1 MYSIKELA
9 KLAGVTSRTLR
20 YYDEI
25 GLLLPVDFSEGGYR
39 LYGPAEVD
47 RLQQILFYREMG
59 LELKAIVKVLDD
71 PSFDDL
77 AALKEHRRRLLN
89 EQQRLRTL
97 LQTVEKTI
105 LAKEQQEKMK
115 DKEKFAGF
123 VEEMIAD
130 NEEKYGAEIRQ
141 KYGDDVVDGSNA
153 ALRAMG
159 PERFDQFQNLEGE
172 ITTLLKEAMADR
184 DVHSQLS
191 DKLFALH
198 KEWITA
204 AWGNYNPAAHKGVAQ
219 MYVADPR
226 FTEYYDSR
234 SGDGAAAFLYEVI
247 TARIDN

>member
-1 MYSIKELA
+1 MYNIKELA

-25 GLLLPVDFSEGGYR
+25 GLLVPADFTEGGYR

-71 PSFDDL
+71 PTFDAL
-77 AALKEHRRRLLN
+77 VALKEHRRRLLN
-89 EQQRLRTL
+89 EEQRLRTL

-105 LAKEQQEKMK
+105 AAKEQQEKMK

-130 NEEKYGAEIRQ
+130 NEAKYGDEIRQ
-141 KYGDDVVDGSNA
+141 KYGDDAVDQSNA
-153 ALRAMG
+153 AFRAMG
-159 PERFDQFQNLEGE
+159 AEGFAKYQALEGE
-172 ITTLLKEAMADR
+172 ITAVLKEAMAEG
-184 DVHSQLS
+184 DVHSGLS

-204 AWGNYNPAAHKGVAQ
+204 AWGNYNPAAHKGVGQ
-219 MYVADPR
+219 MYAADPR

-234 SGDGAAAFLYEVI
+234 SGAGAAEFLNQVI
-247 TARIDN
+247 AAHIDD